1 MTHHLLN
8 YAARLR
14 EHGMRLTPQR
24 EMILDAICEGGCP
37 TTFDEIYARLHAKAS
52 AINQATVYRALKVF
66 CDLGLV
72 TAADLGDG
80 RTVYEIA
87 GVTPHHHLVCRV
99 CGHVETI
106 DQAALASLCAAFERE
121 QRFTLDMHHLVLF
134 GYCRRCRPT
143 RKPKEARR

>member
-24 EMILDAICEGGCP
+24 EMILDAICAGGGP
-37 TTFDEIYARLHAKAS
+37 TTFDEIYARLHAKAP

-66 CDLGLV
+66 CDLEFV
-72 TAADLGDG
+72 AAADLGDG
-80 RTVYEIA
+80 KTVYEIA
-87 GVTPHHHLVCRV
+87 GVTPHHHLVCRA

-106 DQAALASLCAAFERE
+106 GQATLASLCAAFERE
-121 QRFTLDMHHLVLF
+121 QHFALDMHHLVLF
-134 GYCRRCRPT
+134 GYCRHCSPT
-143 RKPKEARR
+143 RKSKGDR